1 MNFKTGIDLVV
12 GWSRLEQAE
21 VCGSTTHAIEVL
33 QSSMQTVATVAE
45 HSQSQ
50 LSAAIECK
58 WNASEIT

>member
-45 HSQSQ
+45 HCSLNSVQQ
-50 LSAAIECK
+50 LSANEMLQK
-58 WNASEIT
+58 